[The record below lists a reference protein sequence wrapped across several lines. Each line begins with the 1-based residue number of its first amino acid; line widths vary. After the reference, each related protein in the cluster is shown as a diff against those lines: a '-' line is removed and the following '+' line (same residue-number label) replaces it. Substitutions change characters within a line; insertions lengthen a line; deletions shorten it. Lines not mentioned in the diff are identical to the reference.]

1 MEKEKMQKLI
11 DSGET
16 PEAMIAVAQAYL
28 DGGVLR
34 DPVAAEGWLMKAIEA
49 GDPVQS
55 SKAMGILAVRV
66 LGKNQVLTDEDYR
79 DIRYRAQTA
88 VGRERQELLALLSLA
103 SEEQKF
109 FEETYFRCK

>member
-11 DSGET
+11 DSGNT

-55 SKAMGILAVRV
+55 PKAMGILAVRV
-66 LGKNQVLTDEDYR
+66 LGKDRVLSDADYR
-79 DIRYRAQTA
+79 DIQRCVQSAEGA
-88 VGRERQELLALLSLA
+88 ERQELLALLTLA
-103 SEEQKF
+103 SEEQKV
-109 FEETYFRCK
+109 FEETDFRCK